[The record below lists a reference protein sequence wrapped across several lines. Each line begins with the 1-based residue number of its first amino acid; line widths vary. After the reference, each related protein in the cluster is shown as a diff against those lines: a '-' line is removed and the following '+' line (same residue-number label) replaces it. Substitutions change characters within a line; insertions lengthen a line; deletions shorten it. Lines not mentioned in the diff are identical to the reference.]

1 MSASVPNADPRLFNP
16 DLAPIPRASRDW
28 TWLNMATVWMGMVH
42 NVVAYEAAGGLM
54 ELGFSAWQ
62 ALLATAIADAVLF
75 VAMTLGARP
84 GVEHGLP
91 FCVLIRA
98 AFGPRGAQ
106 IPVVL
111 RGFVAMFWYS
121 VQIYAGADA
130 IDAVLSGLVPGW
142 ATPGSM
148 MSANVAG
155 LSLHLAI
162 ALAIFFAIH
171 AVVVSHGVHRIRNF
185 ELVAGPLV
193 IVIGAIA
200 TVWGLRV
207 LHGLGP
213 LFRMPSHLNGPH
225 PWLTFAVGV
234 TGMIGVWSSFAV
246 NIPDL
251 ARFCRSERD
260 QFIGQLVG
268 LPVTQLVF
276 MMMSVITTSASVAI
290 FGHPI
295 WDPMQLLLALH
306 QRVLL
311 VFGGATVVL
320 ATLSVNVAANIMP
333 AAYDFLNIAPR
344 LLRFPTAA
352 MTVMIGGLLLMPWLW
367 FRDAASIFRILGGLA
382 ALLGPVTGI
391 LLADHYLVRRGT
403 LDTAALYRFDGI
415 YAGHGGW
422 NPAGLGAF
430 AAGSVAALV
439 GLVVPALAV
448 LYDFSW
454 FIGIAV
460 AGSAY
465 VLLAPSRRPGAL
477 PLDPARTSS
486 PGPA

>member
-16 DLAPIPRASRDW
+16 DLAPIHRAQRDW
-28 TWLNMATVWMGMVH
+28 SWVNMATVWMGMVH

-84 GVEHGLP
+84 GVAYGLP

-142 ATPGSM
+142 TAPGSM
-148 MSANVAG
+148 LSANIAG

-162 ALAIFFAIH
+162 ALAMFFAIH
-171 AVVVSHGVHRIRNF
+171 AVVVGHGVHRIRNF
-185 ELVAGPLV
+185 ELIAGPLV

-213 LFRMPSHLNGPH
+213 LFRMPSHLSGPH
-225 PWLTFAVGV
+225 PWLTFAIGV

-268 LPVTQLVF
+268 LPATQLVF
-276 MMMSVITTSASVAI
+276 MMMSVITTSASVAM

-352 MTVMIGGLLLMPWLW
+352 MAVMVGGLLLMPWLW

-391 LLADHYLVRRGT
+391 LLADHYLVRRGA
-403 LDTAALYRFDGI
+403 LDIAALYRFDGI
-415 YAGHGGW
+415 YAGRGGW
-422 NPAGLGAF
+422 NLAGLGAF

-439 GLVVPALAV
+439 GLFVPALAV
-448 LYDFSW
+448 MYDFSW

-465 VLLAPSRRPGAL
+465 VLLAPARRPGAL

>member
-1 MSASVPNADPRLFNP
+1 MSAAAFDIPDADPRLYNP
-16 DLAPIPRASRDW
+16 DLAPIPRERRDW
-28 TWLNMATVWMGMVH
+28 SWVNMATVWMGMVH

-84 GVEHGLP
+84 GVAYGLP

-142 ATPGSM
+142 TAPGWIP

-155 LSLHLAI
+155 LSLHLAL
-162 ALAIFFAIH
+162 ALALFFAIH
-171 AVVVSHGVHRIRNF
+171 AIIVGHGVHRIRNF

-193 IVIGAIA
+193 IVVGAIA

-213 LFRMPSHLNGPH
+213 LFRMPSHLSGPH

-276 MMMSVITTSASVAI
+276 TMMSVITTSASVAM
-290 FGHPI
+290 FGHAI

-311 VFGGATVVL
+311 VLGGATVVL

-352 MTVMIGGLLLMPWLW
+352 MAVMVGGLLLMPWLW
-367 FRDAASIFRILGGLA
+367 FRDAAGIFRILGGLA

-391 LLADHYLVRRGT
+391 LLADHYLVRRGA

-415 YAGHGGW
+415 YAGRGGW

-430 AAGSVAALV
+430 AAGSIAALV

-460 AGSAY
+460 AGSVY
-465 VLLAPSRRPGAL
+465 VRLAATERVEVRGSAP
-477 PLDPARTSS
+477 
-486 PGPA
+486 